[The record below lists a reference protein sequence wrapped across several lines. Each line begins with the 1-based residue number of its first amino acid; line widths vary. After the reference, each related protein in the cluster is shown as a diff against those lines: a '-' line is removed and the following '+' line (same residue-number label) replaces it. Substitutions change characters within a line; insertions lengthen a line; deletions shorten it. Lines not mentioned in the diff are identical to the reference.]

1 MNKPLTDAEIL
12 QMSDED
18 IMNTVE
24 APDMAEPD
32 IEETPSNEDETHQE
46 AATEEQA
53 EPVPEEADD
62 DAAEEEINPL
72 SNSDDHEDTP
82 ETVPDEE
89 EGASGGNEGVKT
101 QLENEDEPEVADTPS
116 TDSEETP
123 IDYKAAY
130 EELMMPFKA
139 NGREVKLETP
149 AEVKHLM
156 QMGANYTKKM
166 QALQPNLKMLRMLE
180 NNGLL
185 DEDKI
190 SNLIDLDKK
199 NPKAIHKLVKDAGVD
214 PMDIDPETESDY
226 KPGNYRISDE
236 EVAFTSA
243 IEEVTTRPAGRE
255 MIRTI
260 KDGWDEKSKDMLWK
274 EPNVLQIVTD
284 HKENGIYDRICNEVE
299 RRKVLGNL
307 SNEPFLTSYLNVGQE
322 LQQAG
327 ALQIEA
333 PENNKADPDPA
344 PVPKQSKI
352 VETRSAAKPKT
363 GNSDNA
369 RARATSPLKSSP
381 TKARADFNPLSMS
394 DEDFEKSEALS
405 GRI

>member
-1 MNKPLTDAEIL
+1 MNKPLTDEEIL

-18 IMNTVE
+18 IMNTVD
-24 APDMAEPD
+24 APEMAEPEPEQTPPP
-32 IEETPSNEDETHQE
+32 EETSQE
-46 AATEEQA
+46 EATEEQA
-53 EPVPEEADD
+53 QPVPEEADD
-62 DAAEEEINPL
+62 DEEEEEINPL

-82 ETVPDEE
+82 ETAPAEE
-89 EGASGGNEGVKT
+89 EDASGGNEGVKT
-101 QLENEDEPEVADTPS
+101 QLENEDEIEVEDTPS

-130 EELMMPFKA
+130 EELMLPFKA
-139 NGREVKLETP
+139 NGREVKLETA

-274 EPNVLQIVTD
+274 EPNVLQVVTD

-307 SNEPFLTSYLNVGQE
+307 SNEPFLTSYLNVGNE

-333 PENNKADPDPA
+333 PETNKADPA
-344 PVPKQSKI
+344 PVPEKSKI

-363 GNSDNA
+363 DNSDNA

-381 TKARADFNPLSMS
+381 KKARAEFNPLSMS
-394 DEDFEKSEALS
+394 DEDFEKSEALA